1 MAENVPTGQMI
12 GTLFA
17 NDLDTADQIVFEID
31 ENPHV
36 EIDRNNGNIIIRKTF
51 DFEEGFRFKLTKKK
65 FLMITK

>member
-1 MAENVPTGQMI
+1 MAENVPIGQMI
-12 GTLFA
+12 GTIFA
-17 NDLDTADQIVFEID
+17 SDLDEADQIVFEID

-51 DFEEGFRFKLTKKK
+51 DFEEGFRFKHTKKT